1 MAVRSSRTWQ
11 VGETDERDLYVAI
24 PRSRSDIETWP
35 WETIVISAA
44 DRLPTTELWEVHIEQ
59 ADFGGVLGPIHL
71 PCTVHVPGAI
81 KLRVRPMAPPTV
93 ATTIFATTYVADHR
107 GFRSF
112 AQWSKVCAPAELI
125 DLPAGVRAVGCVEPA
140 TYRFVDR
147 AGVDLSDPLD
157 SACDRSAIAVSVRC
171 VVGGLLVFYY

>member
-35 WETIVISAA
+35 WETIVISTG
-44 DRLPTTELWEVHIEQ
+44 DRLSTPELWEVHIEQ

-71 PCTVHVPGAI
+71 PCTVHVPGAL
-81 KLRVRPMAPPTV
+81 KLRVRPVGPVTV

-112 AQWSKVCAPAELI
+112 AIWSKVMVLGEV
-125 DLPAGVRAVGCVEPA
+125 LPIPQWVRAVGCLDPA
-140 TYRFVDR
+140 QFRYLDR
-147 AGVDLSDPLD
+147 LGVPLSSSLD
-157 SACDRSAIAVSVRC
+157 SDNDRPHLAVSVEC
-171 VVGGLLVFYY
+171 MVPGVVAFYY